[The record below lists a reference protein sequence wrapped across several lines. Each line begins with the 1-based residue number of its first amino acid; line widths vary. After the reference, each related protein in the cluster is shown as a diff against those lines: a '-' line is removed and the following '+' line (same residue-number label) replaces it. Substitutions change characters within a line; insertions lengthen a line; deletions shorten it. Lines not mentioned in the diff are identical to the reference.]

1 MYKIFIGDKML
12 IVFFRAL
19 VLYSV
24 VFLVIRL
31 MGKKE
36 LSKVQP
42 FELAIIIVISDL
54 ASAPMSSRG
63 LSLLDGIIPI
73 ITLLFAYSLFLLL
86 NHSSNKVQ
94 DIVCGKP
101 ILIIKNGKIVQ
112 KEFENQKY
120 TVSDIMS
127 QLHEKDIFSIAEVE
141 YGIIETNGN
150 LSIIRKD
157 EKVNSIPLNVVED
170 GKLSDTNIQMLGIE
184 KSQVERMI
192 KNKKIKLEDIL
203 YAQMDKD
210 YNFVYQLKEKEVK
223 A

>member
-1 MYKIFIGDKML
+1 ML

-19 VLYSV
+19 ILYCV

-63 LSLLDGIIPI
+63 LSLFDGIIPI
-73 ITLLFAYSLFLLL
+73 ITLLLAYMIFLLL

-94 DIVCGKP
+94 DLVCGKP
-101 ILIIKNGKIVQ
+101 IVIIKDGKIVE
-112 KEFENQKY
+112 KEFNSQKY

-127 QLHEKDIFSIAEVE
+127 QLHEKDVFSISDVKYA
-141 YGIIETNGN
+141 IIETNGN
-150 LSIIRKD
+150 LSVITNNENID
-157 EKVNSIPLNVVED
+157 SLPVNVIED
-170 GKLSDTNIQMLGIE
+170 GKLAENNMELIGI
-184 KSQVERMI
+184 KKGDVERLLKT
-192 KNKKIKLEDIL
+192 KNIKLEDVL
-203 YAQMDKD
+203 YGQMDSNYK
-210 YNFVYQLKEKEVK
+210 FTYQLKNKEV
-223 A
+223 

>member
-1 MYKIFIGDKML
+1 ML

-19 VLYSV
+19 ILYCI

-63 LSLLDGIIPI
+63 LSLFDGIIPI
-73 ITLLFAYSLFLLL
+73 ITLLLAYMIFLLL

-94 DIVCGKP
+94 DLVCGKP
-101 ILIIKNGKIVQ
+101 IVIIKDGKIVE
-112 KEFENQKY
+112 KEFNSQKY

-127 QLHEKDIFSIAEVE
+127 QLHEKDVFSISDVKYA
-141 YGIIETNGN
+141 IIETNGN
-150 LSIIRKD
+150 LSVITNNENID
-157 EKVNSIPLNVVED
+157 SLPVNVIED
-170 GKLSDTNIQMLGIE
+170 GKLAENNMELIGI
-184 KSQVERMI
+184 KKGDVERLLKTKNI
-192 KNKKIKLEDIL
+192 KIEDVL
-203 YAQMDKD
+203 YGQMDSNYK
-210 YNFVYQLKEKEVK
+210 FTYQLKNKEV
-223 A
+223 

>member
-1 MYKIFIGDKML
+1 ML

-19 VLYSV
+19 ILYCV

-63 LSLLDGIIPI
+63 ISLLDGIIPI
-73 ITLLFAYSLFLLL
+73 ITLLLAYLVFLLI

-101 ILIIKNGKIVQ
+101 ILIIKDGKIVE
-112 KEFENQKY
+112 KEFDSQKY
-120 TVSDIMS
+120 TVSDLMS
-127 QLHEKDIFSIAEVE
+127 QLHEKQV
-141 YGIIETNGN
+141 YGLIETNGN
-150 LSIIRKD
+150 LSVITYD
-157 EKVNSIPLNVVED
+157 QNVESLPLNIIED
-170 GKLSDTNIQMLGIE
+170 GKLAENNIELIGLS
-184 KSQVERMI
+184 KGDVERLL
-192 KNKKIKLEDIL
+192 KAKKIKLEDVL
-203 YAQMDKD
+203 VGQMDK
-210 YNFVYQLKEKEVK
+210 NFKFTYQLKYKEV
-223 A
+223 

>member
-1 MYKIFIGDKML
+1 ML

-19 VLYSV
+19 VLYCV

-73 ITLLFAYSLFLLL
+73 ITLLLAYLIFLLL

-101 ILIIKNGKIVQ
+101 VLIIKDGKVIE
-112 KEFENQKY
+112 KEFDSQKY
-120 TVSDIMS
+120 TVSDLMS
-127 QLHEKDIFSIAEVE
+127 QLHEKDIFLISDVK
-141 YGIIETNGN
+141 YGILETNGN
-150 LSIIRKD
+150 LSVVKNDPNINSLP
-157 EKVNSIPLNVVED
+157 VNVIED
-170 GKLSDTNIQMLGIE
+170 GKLAEANMELIGIS
-184 KSQVERMI
+184 KGDVERLV
-192 KNKKIKLEDIL
+192 KAKKVKVEDIL
-203 YAQMDKD
+203 VGQMDSSYK
-210 YNFVYQLKEKEVK
+210 FT
-223 A
+223 

>member
-1 MYKIFIGDKML
+1 ML

-19 VLYSV
+19 VLYCV

-73 ITLLFAYSLFLLL
+73 ITLLLAYLIFLLL

-101 ILIIKNGKIVQ
+101 VLIIKDGKIIE
-112 KEFENQKY
+112 KEFNTQKY
-120 TVSDIMS
+120 TVSDLMS
-127 QLHEKDIFSIAEVE
+127 QLHEKDIFLISDVK
-141 YGIIETNGN
+141 YGILETNGN
-150 LSIIRKD
+150 LSVVKNDPNINSLP
-157 EKVNSIPLNVVED
+157 VNVIED
-170 GKLSDTNIQMLGIE
+170 GKLAEANMELIGIS
-184 KSQVERMI
+184 KGDVERLV
-192 KNKKIKLEDIL
+192 KAKKVKVEDIL
-203 YAQMDKD
+203 VGQMDSSYK
-210 YNFVYQLKEKEVK
+210 FTYQLKEKEV
-223 A
+223 

>member
-1 MYKIFIGDKML
+1 ML

-19 VLYSV
+19 ILYCI

-63 LSLLDGIIPI
+63 LSLFDGIIPI
-73 ITLLFAYSLFLLL
+73 ITLLLAYMIFLLL

-94 DIVCGKP
+94 DLVCGKP
-101 ILIIKNGKIVQ
+101 IVIIKDGKIVE
-112 KEFENQKY
+112 KEFNSQKY

-127 QLHEKDIFSIAEVE
+127 QLHEKDVFSISDVKYA
-141 YGIIETNGN
+141 IIETNGN
-150 LSIIRKD
+150 LSVITNNENID
-157 EKVNSIPLNVVED
+157 SLPVNVIED
-170 GKLSDTNIQMLGIE
+170 GKLAENNMELIGI
-184 KSQVERMI
+184 KKGDVERLLKT
-192 KNKKIKLEDIL
+192 KNIKLEDVL
-203 YAQMDKD
+203 YGQMDSNYK
-210 YNFVYQLKEKEVK
+210 FTYQLKNKEV
-223 A
+223 

>member
-1 MYKIFIGDKML
+1 ML

-19 VLYSV
+19 VLYCV

-73 ITLLFAYSLFLLL
+73 ITLLLAYLIFLLL

-101 ILIIKNGKIVQ
+101 VLIIKAGKVIE
-112 KEFENQKY
+112 KEFDSQKY
-120 TVSDIMS
+120 TVSDLMS
-127 QLHEKDIFSIAEVE
+127 QLHEKDIFLISDVK
-141 YGIIETNGN
+141 YGILETNGN
-150 LSIIRKD
+150 LSVVKNDPNINSLP
-157 EKVNSIPLNVVED
+157 VNVIED
-170 GKLSDTNIQMLGIE
+170 GKLAEANMELIGIS
-184 KSQVERMI
+184 KGDVERLV
-192 KNKKIKLEDIL
+192 KAKKVKVEDIL
-203 YAQMDKD
+203 VGQMDSSYK
-210 YNFVYQLKEKEVK
+210 FTYQLKEKEV
-223 A
+223 

>member
-1 MYKIFIGDKML
+1 ML

-19 VLYSV
+19 VLYCV

-73 ITLLFAYSLFLLL
+73 ITLLLAYLIFLLL

-101 ILIIKNGKIVQ
+101 VLIIKDGKVIE
-112 KEFENQKY
+112 KEFDSQKY
-120 TVSDIMS
+120 TVSDLMS
-127 QLHEKDIFSIAEVE
+127 QLHEKDIFLISDVK
-141 YGIIETNGN
+141 YGILETNGN
-150 LSIIRKD
+150 LSVVKNDPNINSLP
-157 EKVNSIPLNVVED
+157 VNVIED
-170 GKLSDTNIQMLGIE
+170 GKLAEANMELIGIS
-184 KSQVERMI
+184 KGDVERLV
-192 KNKKIKLEDIL
+192 KAKKVKVEDIL
-203 YAQMDKD
+203 VGQMDSSYKLT
-210 YNFVYQLKEKEVK
+210 YQLKEKEV
-223 A
+223 

>member
-1 MYKIFIGDKML
+1 ML
-12 IVFFRAL
+12 IVFFRGL
-19 VLYSV
+19 VLYCV

-73 ITLLFAYSLFLLL
+73 ITLLLAYLIFLLL

-101 ILIIKNGKIVQ
+101 VLIIKDGKINK
-112 KEFENQKY
+112 KEFDSQKY
-120 TVSDIMS
+120 TVSDLMS
-127 QLHEKDIFSIAEVE
+127 QLHEKDIFLISDVK
-141 YGIIETNGN
+141 YGILETNGN
-150 LSIIRKD
+150 LCVVKNDPNINSLP
-157 EKVNSIPLNVVED
+157 VNVIED
-170 GKLSDTNIQMLGIE
+170 GKLAEANMELIGIS
-184 KSQVERMI
+184 KGDVERLV
-192 KNKKIKLEDIL
+192 KAKKVKVEDIL
-203 YAQMDKD
+203 VGQMDSSYK
-210 YNFVYQLKEKEVK
+210 FTYQLKEKEV
-223 A
+223 

>member
-1 MYKIFIGDKML
+1 ML

-19 VLYSV
+19 VLYCV

-73 ITLLFAYSLFLLL
+73 ITLLLAYLIFLLL

-101 ILIIKNGKIVQ
+101 VLILKDGKVIE
-112 KEFENQKY
+112 KEFDSQKY
-120 TVSDIMS
+120 TVSDLMS
-127 QLHEKDIFSIAEVE
+127 QLHEKDIFLISDVK
-141 YGIIETNGN
+141 YGILETNGN
-150 LSIIRKD
+150 LSVVKNDPNINSLP
-157 EKVNSIPLNVVED
+157 VNVIED
-170 GKLSDTNIQMLGIE
+170 GKLAEANMELIGIS
-184 KSQVERMI
+184 KGDVERLV
-192 KNKKIKLEDIL
+192 KAKKVKVEDIL
-203 YAQMDKD
+203 VGQMDSSYK
-210 YNFVYQLKEKEVK
+210 FTYQLKEKEV
-223 A
+223 